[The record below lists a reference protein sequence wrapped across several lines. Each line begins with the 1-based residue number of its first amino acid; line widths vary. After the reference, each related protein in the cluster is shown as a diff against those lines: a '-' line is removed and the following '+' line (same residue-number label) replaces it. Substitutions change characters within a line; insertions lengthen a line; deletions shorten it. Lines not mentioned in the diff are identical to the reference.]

1 MYYFPY
7 YLAPSL
13 PPPHTLLLT
22 HRYMKYLGARSQ
34 ENQFMKRCF
43 QGPLVKQII
52 HQGFILMKASDK
64 ESNFQKSSDDQK
76 T

>member
-1 MYYFPY
+1 
-7 YLAPSL
+7 
-13 PPPHTLLLT
+13 
-22 HRYMKYLGARSQ
+22 MKYLVASSQ

-64 ESNFQKSSDDQK
+64 ESNFQKASDDQK